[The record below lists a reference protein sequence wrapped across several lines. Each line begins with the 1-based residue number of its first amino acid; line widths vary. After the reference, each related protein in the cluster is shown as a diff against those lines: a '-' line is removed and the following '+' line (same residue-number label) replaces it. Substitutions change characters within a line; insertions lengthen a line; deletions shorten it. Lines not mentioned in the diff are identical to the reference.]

1 MGTLKSFAA
10 LLLSVAALLTSVLA
24 LNAAQK
30 KAEMQKAAAQ
40 TVTTVS
46 YTHLRA
52 HET

>member
-30 KAEMQKAAAQ
+30 KQRCKRQ
-40 TVTTVS
+40 
-46 YTHLRA
+46 LRRR
-52 HET
+52 